1 MELINLRQITKTY
14 QMGDIAVPVLK
25 GISLSIRQGELVALT
40 GSSGSGKST
49 LMNILGCL
57 DHPTAGEYWLEGQ
70 EISGISADERAL
82 LRNRKLGFVFQS
94 FNLLARTSAVE
105 NVAMPLSYGAEHLS
119 EREARERAAEMLI
132 RVGLG
137 DRLDHPPSQLSGGQ
151 QQRVAIARALINHP
165 PVLFADEPT
174 GNLDSRTSEEVLQMF
189 ERLNTEDKITIIMVT
204 HDPKVAGHANRVIRM
219 DDGVIQDDAP
229 PAVGPSPEKQGGAG

>member
-1 MELINLRQITKTY
+1 MELITLRSIEKTY

-25 GISLSIRQGELVALT
+25 GISLTIRQGELVALT

-57 DHPTAGEYWLEGQ
+57 DRPSAGEYWLDGQ
-70 EISGISADERAL
+70 EVSQLSADERAL

-94 FNLLARTSAVE
+94 FNLLARTSALE
-105 NVAMPLSYGAEHLS
+105 NVAMPLSYSAENLS
-119 EREARERAAEMLI
+119 DGQARERAAEMLG
-132 RVGLG
+132 RVGLA
-137 DRLDHPPSQLSGGQ
+137 DRLDHHPSQLSGGQ
-151 QQRVAIARALINHP
+151 QQRVAIARALINRP

-174 GNLDSRTSEEVLQMF
+174 GNLDSKTSEEVLQMF
-189 ERLNTEDKITIIMVT
+189 ERLHTEDGITIIMVT

-219 DDGVIQDDAP
+219 DDGVIQGDAAP
-229 PAVGPSPEKQGGAG
+229 PAEPQPKNEGGAP